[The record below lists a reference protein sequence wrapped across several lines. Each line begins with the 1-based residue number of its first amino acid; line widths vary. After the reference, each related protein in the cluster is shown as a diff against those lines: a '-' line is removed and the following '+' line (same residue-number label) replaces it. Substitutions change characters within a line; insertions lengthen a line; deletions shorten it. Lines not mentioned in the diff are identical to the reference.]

1 LLPRFALQLAVV
13 IMLRAPTVIAILAA
27 LAACAPAP
35 QHQAPAAKPAAPAP
49 APEAAKPRAA
59 AGVTVSGIEQQVIAR
74 TNAFRRQNALAA
86 LEANARLTAIAQSH
100 VRNMAR
106 QDKFGDT
113 DENGHFL
120 DGADMEDRIRAGGYA
135 FALVAENVG
144 YQLNRGDP
152 VAAMMDGWKNSPGHR
167 RNLLLAQVTEI
178 GVGAAKGRSGRW
190 YFVQLF
196 GRPPQVTKIS
206 Q

>member
-1 LLPRFALQLAVV
+1 MIVLRRLVV
-13 IMLRAPTVIAILAA
+13 LAILAA

-35 QHQAPAAKPAAPAP
+35 QRSAAPAAPAP
-49 APEAAKPRAA
+49 AKPQTP
-59 AGVTVSGIEQQVIAR
+59 AGVTVSSVEQRVIES
-74 TNAFRRQNALAA
+74 TNAFRRHNALAA
-86 LEANARLTAIAQSH
+86 LEPNARLTAIAQGH

-113 DENGHFL
+113 DRNGHVL
-120 DGADMEDRIRAGGYA
+120 DGRDMEYRIRAGGYA
-135 FALVAENVG
+135 FGLTAENVG

-152 VAAMMDGWKNSPGHR
+152 VVAMMDGWKKSPGHR
-167 RNLLLAQVTEI
+167 RNLLLAEVTEI
-178 GVGAAKGRSGRW
+178 GVGAAKGKSGRW

-196 GRPPQVTKIS
+196 GRPPRVTKIS

>member
-1 LLPRFALQLAVV
+1 
-13 IMLRAPTVIAILAA
+13 MLRAPTLIAILAA

-35 QHQAPAAKPAAPAP
+35 QRQAPPAQPAARAP
-49 APEAAKPRAA
+49 APEPAKPQAA
-59 AGVTVSGIEQQVIAR
+59 SVTAGGIEEQVIAS
-74 TNAFRRQNALAA
+74 TNAFRRQNALVA
-86 LEANARLTAIAQSH
+86 LEPDARLTAIARGH

-106 QDKFGDT
+106 QDKFGDS
-113 DENGHFL
+113 DRNGHVL
-120 DGADMEDRIRAGGYA
+120 DGADMEQRIRAGGYA

-152 VAAMMDGWKNSPGHR
+152 VAAMMDGWKQSPGHR

-196 GRPPQVTKIS
+196 GRPPR
-206 Q
+206 

>member
-1 LLPRFALQLAVV
+1 
-13 IMLRAPTVIAILAA
+13 MLRAPTVIAILAA

-35 QHQAPAAKPAAPAP
+35 QRQAPAAKPAAPAP
-49 APEAAKPRAA
+49 APEAAEPRAA

-113 DENGHFL
+113 DQNGHVL

-144 YQLNRGDP
+144 YQLNRGEP

>member
-1 LLPRFALQLAVV
+1 
-13 IMLRAPTVIAILAA
+13 MLRAPTLIAILTA

-35 QHQAPAAKPAAPAP
+35 QRQAAPAKPVARTP
-49 APEAAKPRAA
+49 APEPAKPQAA
-59 AGVTVSGIEQQVIAR
+59 AGFTVSSIEHRVIAS

-86 LEANARLTAIAQSH
+86 LEPNARLTAIAQSH

-106 QDKFGDT
+106 QDRFGDT
-113 DENGHFL
+113 DENGHVL
-120 DGADMEDRIRAGGYA
+120 DGRDMEDRIRAGGYE
-135 FALVAENVG
+135 FALTAENVG

-152 VAAMMDGWKNSPGHR
+152 VLAMMDGWKTSPGHR
-167 RNLLLAQVTEI
+167 RNLLLAEVTEI

-196 GRPPQVTKIS
+196 GRPPRLTKIS
-206 Q
+206 E